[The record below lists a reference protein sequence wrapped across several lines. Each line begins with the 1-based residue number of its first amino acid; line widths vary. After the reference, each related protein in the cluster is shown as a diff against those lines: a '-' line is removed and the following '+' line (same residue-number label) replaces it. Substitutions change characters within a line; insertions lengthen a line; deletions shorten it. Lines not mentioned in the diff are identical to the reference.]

1 MHHRVRSGHLREALV
16 IAAICIPVPTHSQ
29 PTPTPPRYH
38 VRIVGVTWDLSNKTS
53 VSLDYQEQIPVKGIS
68 IAPVKPYFAH
78 FVANF

>member
-1 MHHRVRSGHLREALV
+1 M
-16 IAAICIPVPTHSQ
+16 
-29 PTPTPPRYH
+29 
-38 VRIVGVTWDLSNKTS
+38 TWDLSNKTS